1 MRYVIADLAVD
12 MEPEGRTKGQAAAYA
27 APALGPADIT
37 IDVNTREILEKNPQ
51 LENLDAA
58 YYMGSGALFA
68 RDLLDFSGFQL
79 HASAVA
85 LDGRAYLFSAYSGT
99 GKSTHTGKWV
109 RLFGARYINDDKPAL
124 RLRDGV
130 WTAYGTPWSGKNDL
144 SSPEGY
150 PVGGIAFV
158 ERGDHNA
165 IRRLSPVEAFPM
177 VMAQTLK
184 FLNRRRVERKLE
196 LLDQCLR
203 TVPVWLLTCQN
214 NDEAAYVSHRA
225 MTGV

>member
-1 MRYVIADLAVD
+1 MRYQIAGLAVD
-12 MEPEGRTKGQAAAYA
+12 MEPIGRTKGQAAAYA

-37 IDVNTREILEKNPQ
+37 IDVDTRKILERNPT
-51 LENLDAA
+51 LGDLDMA
-58 YYMGSGALFA
+58 YYMGAGSFFA
-68 RDLLDFSGFQL
+68 RELLDFSGFQL
-79 HASAVA
+79 HASAIA

-99 GKSTHTGKWV
+99 GKSTHTEKWL

-124 RLRDGV
+124 RLVDGT
-130 WTAYGTPWSGKNDL
+130 WTAYGTPWSGKHDL

-150 PVGGIAFV
+150 PVGGIAFL

-165 IRRLSPVEAFPM
+165 IRRMEPAQALPLI
-177 VMAQTLK
+177 MAQTYKWLS
-184 FLNRRRVERKLE
+184 VEQMDKKLA
-196 LLDQCLR
+196 LLDRCLR

-214 NDEAAYVSHRA
+214 NDEAAYTSHAA